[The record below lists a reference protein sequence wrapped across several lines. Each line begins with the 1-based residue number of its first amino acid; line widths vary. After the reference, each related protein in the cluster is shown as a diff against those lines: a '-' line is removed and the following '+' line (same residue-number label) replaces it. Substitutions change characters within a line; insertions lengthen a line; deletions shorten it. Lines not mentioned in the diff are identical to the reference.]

1 MMTTERPE
9 SAEGQGTRLC
19 RAGSKGP
26 NPCWRPA
33 TTNAY
38 EGEPE
43 ISYCAFHAELI
54 RRIDERYDLL
64 ATLYIM
70 QDWIAGPVKASEDD
84 DLKSYAYT
92 MRDKAEEDLWPA
104 MVAQK
109 AASLIAGQRQDEK
122 PLAPEQAQR
131 LAVLLLRCDAL
142 SDARAILEGL
152 PEEAFGTSDRWAITA
167 ALMIMSEEA
176 NAEASRY
183 KREIGLGEQEST
195 VRD

>member
-1 MMTTERPE
+1 MMSTERPE
-9 SAEGQGTRLC
+9 SAEGQGAVLC
-19 RAGSKGP
+19 RAGSKSP
-26 NPCWRPA
+26 NPCWRLA
-33 TTNAY
+33 TTNAF
-38 EGEPE
+38 GEPE
-43 ISYCAFHAELI
+43 IWHCAEHAELI
-54 RRIDERYDLL
+54 RSTIERDELFP
-64 ATLYIM
+64 TLYTM
-70 QDWIAGPVKASEDD
+70 HEWIAGAVKESENT
-84 DLKSYAYT
+84 DLERYAFT